1 VLLDFNPPLAGRT
14 LVYDVTVQKKLEA
27 ADEKAVALIHRRIPV
42 AEAAKFK
49 VAFEEKMLTVEM
61 PEEAFYLEGVQ
72 VAKRGI
78 SLDVEKFFPDVAC
91 VRFIETFKIERKTEA
106 KP

>member
-1 VLLDFNPPLAGRT
+1 M
-14 LVYDVTVQKKLEA
+14 TVQKKLEA
-27 ADEKAVALIHRRIPV
+27 AEEKAVALVHRRIPV

-49 VAFEEKMLTVEM
+49 VAFDEKTLTVEM

-78 SLDVEKFFPDVAC
+78 SLDVEKFFPEINT
-91 VRFIETFKIERKTEA
+91 VRFVEAFKVERKTEA